1 MCRRVEKSLSTSD
14 KGELTRYITGETQ
27 VFQLLSQNDLIH
39 QALTDS
45 ADEISPLRDPN
56 HFNTLALLCTNAIG
70 RNDGVRYVSVGV
82 IAICMLIACSRI
94 LSGVI
99 STGRIRACWCNSDKT
114 GCVGE
119 WRNLSAPAEKA
130 FCIKS

>member
-1 MCRRVEKSLSTSD
+1 MASEARIATLASCYD
-14 KGELTRYITGETQ
+14 M
-27 VFQLLSQNDLIH
+27 IH
-39 QALTDS
+39 QALTAS

-114 GCVGE
+114 GCIGE
-119 WRNLSAPAEKA
+119 WRNLSAPAERA